1 MKNNAYFSNKM
12 ISRYTTLNSYICLPI
27 DLKQRE
33 FNQLFKGFKVC
44 ALKLFTILT
53 NHKHLVAF
61 VDK

>member
-33 FNQLFKGFKVC
+33 FNQLFKGFKCVRLNC
-44 ALKLFTILT
+44 LPY
-53 NHKHLVAF
+53 
-61 VDK
+61 

>member
-33 FNQLFKGFKVC
+33 FNQLFKGFKCVC
-44 ALKLFTILT
+44 VEIVYHIDQSQTLGGFC
-53 NHKHLVAF
+53 
-61 VDK
+61 